1 MQYLSCYLPCKHT
14 ALCFQSQQCKVW
26 MNNHNVDDLI
36 DIWIRQQQMYLE
48 LFDAIYP
55 EGEFR
60 GESCFFSGCFIASQL
75 IHFHYVPGKELFS
88 WINNAHFWSIL
99 MKSFF
104 YVFKYPR
111 QYMLNDNFRE
121 SLTPCLAICEV
132 LFNFFNYLNFRNT
145 RQGAILVVSQHKF
158 FDEIFLKHPLEVLLN
173 VFSWSTQHMF
183 KENISESFS
192 PFLAVCIL
200 NPSKIRHNML
210 WKDTLERGRAL

>member
-14 ALCFQSQQCKVW
+14 ALCFQSQQCKFW

-88 WINNAHFWSIL
+88 WITNAHFWSIL

-132 LFNFFNYLNFRNT
+132 LFNFL
-145 RQGAILVVSQHKF
+145 I
-158 FDEIFLKHPLEVLLN
+158 I
-173 VFSWSTQHMF
+173 
-183 KENISESFS
+183 
-192 PFLAVCIL
+192 
-200 NPSKIRHNML
+200 
-210 WKDTLERGRAL
+210 